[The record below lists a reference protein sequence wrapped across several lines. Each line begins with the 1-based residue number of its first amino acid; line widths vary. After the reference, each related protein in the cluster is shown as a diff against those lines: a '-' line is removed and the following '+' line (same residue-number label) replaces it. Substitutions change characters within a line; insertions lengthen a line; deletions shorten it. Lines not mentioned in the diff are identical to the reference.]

1 MPSRKRI
8 TGRTGFDRQ
17 TKTRIDRR
25 RREGAT
31 FAQIAD
37 ELGMSSSSFYA
48 IKTNQRRMGKQLQK
62 QLVEASTFDLT
73 GPASQDTIGRYN
85 QNIGGR
91 RQSSGVNVLR
101 TVNMGGSGNRTTF
114 SAAEAL
120 EDLIENRSW
129 YQQSIADEWGEMGTK
144 EHRVPIEGG
153 YLTVNL
159 DSLPTQ
165 EEYLEGEEFERPT
178 ITKRVTVIDS
188 DGYPQEVEI
197 SYKFGRGKSDEQ
209 RERIE
214 NQLREQGIDPNE
226 FDSFYDD
233 ATGYTS

>member
-1 MPSRKRI
+1 MAKARKRI

-48 IKTNQRRMGKQLQK
+48 IRNNQRRMGKQLQK
-62 QLVEASTFDLT
+62 QS
-73 GPASQDTIGRYN
+73 I
-85 QNIGGR
+85 
-91 RQSSGVNVLR
+91 
-101 TVNMGGSGNRTTF
+101 
-114 SAAEAL
+114 
-120 EDLIENRSW
+120 EDG
-129 YQQSIADEWGEMGTK
+129 WGEMNTQ
-144 EHRVPIEGG
+144 EHRVPISEGYTYFDEDG
-153 YLTVNL
+153 NEVTVDAEYLTVNL
-159 DSLPTQ
+159 DSLPTYD
-165 EEYLEGEEFERPT
+165 EYLEGEEFERPT
-178 ITKRVTVIDS
+178 ITKTVTRID
-188 DGYPQEVEI
+188 DNGNPVKVEI

-214 NQLREQGIDPNE
+214 NQLREQGIDPAE

-233 ATGYTS
+233 ATGYSA

>member
-1 MPSRKRI
+1 MSSRKRI

-37 ELGMSSSSFYA
+37 ELGMSSSSFYS
-48 IKTNQRRMGKQLQK
+48 IRKNQRRMGTRLQK
-62 QLVEASTFDLT
+62 QLIEASNFDLT
-73 GPASQDTIGRYN
+73 GPSSSDTIGRYN
-85 QNIGGR
+85 ENIGGR
-91 RQSSGVNVLR
+91 KQSSGVNVLR

-114 SAAEAL
+114 SAADTL
-120 EDLIENRSW
+120 EDLIANRSL
-129 YQQSIADEWGEMGTK
+129 YQQSIEDGWGEMDSQ

-153 YLTVNL
+153 YMTVNL

-165 EEYLEGEEFERPT
+165 EEYLEGQEFERPT
-178 ITKRVTVIDS
+178 ITKRVTVIGE
-188 DGYPQEVEI
+188 DGIAREVEI

-214 NQLREQGIDPNE
+214 NQLREQGIDPSE

-233 ATGYTS
+233 ATGYSS